1 MPEKGIYDELPDGV
15 VVADAEGRIVVV
27 NPAAERILGRTA
39 DETVGHDYRDV
50 LPLVDAQGN
59 NWWDCTRPYDGLPT
73 RTRSTAQSVSLCSI
87 SQPSRNFAQS
97 KLGSNAASSRFR
109 SA

>member
-1 MPEKGIYDELPDGV
+1 M
-15 VVADAEGRIVVV
+15 VATV

-73 RTRSTAQSVSLCSI
+73 RTRQPERLLVLPGVGGDRDRELLMTASYVRDE
-87 SQPSRNFAQS
+87 SRAVIRLVVMFRDT
-97 KLGSNAASSRFR
+97 AA
-109 SA
+109 